1 MKLHRGRHLTLLA
14 LLVASL
20 ALVAAACGGS
30 DDSSEPATTEAATTE
45 APATEEAPADTGA
58 AAETGAAADTGAAA
72 GGGEL
77 PPDPDAAEFEGATAG
92 SGEGL
97 KIGYISLGDSLPFVR
112 LVSDGIK
119 AQAEIAGAELVFCD
133 SQVDA
138 AKALD
143 CVKNLKTQQV
153 DGYINFQLFED
164 AAAEICAAGPQ
175 VPVISVDIHQK
186 PCELS
191 FMGANNTRAGEISGT
206 AAGNFMKEKF
216 DCEYDAV
223 VTLETIA
230 AGVVNDER
238 IGGMIDGFQSVCGE
252 ITNLRKE
259 DVGGTIDLGREKF
272 ADILTALPGATKI
285 IVMSLNDDMALGALA
300 AAKSAGREGDIYIAA
315 QGADPSAW
323 CEIQNNPNWI
333 GDAAYFPE
341 RYGEILIPNMI
352 RAINGET
359 IPELLYIPHE
369 LVDAANIDQV
379 YDVTDC

>member
-1 MKLHRGRHLTLLA
+1 MKLHRRRYVMLLA
-14 LLVASL
+14 LLAAAL
-20 ALVAAACGGS
+20 ALVAAACGGG
-30 DDSSEPATTEAATTE
+30 DDSSDATTEAATTE

-58 AAETGAAADTGAAA
+58 ADTGAAP
-72 GGGEL
+72 GGGEEL
-77 PPDPDAAEFEGATAG
+77 APDPDAAEFEGATAG

-143 CVKNLKTQQV
+143 CVKNLKTQGVQ
-153 DGYINFQLFED
+153 GYINFQLFED

-191 FMGANNTRAGEISGT
+191 FMGANNVRAGEISGT

-230 AGVVNDER
+230 AGVVNEQR

-252 ITNLRKE
+252 ITNLRQE

-272 ADILTALPGATKI
+272 ADVLTALPGATRI
-285 IVMSLNDDMALGALA
+285 VVMSLNDDMSLGALA
-300 AAKSAGREGDIYIAA
+300 AAKSAGREGDVYIAG

-323 CEIQNNPNWI
+323 CEIKNNPNWI
-333 GDAAYFPE
+333 GDTAYFPE

-359 IPELLYIPHE
+359 IPELLYVPHE